1 MRCGISVGFHQGS
14 FMNFRQFAS
23 LAILVACVT
32 AASAQQSDP
41 VFKGKKVLLVA
52 ATTSPT
58 APVDAN
64 IKKHFESL
72 GMTVNMVADIDPPSA
87 DGYDLVFIASDVKA
101 KTVTNSYRSTKV
113 PIFTSKPWLLDFLGM
128 TGYEPQK
135 DYGEDE
141 KEEQSFLWLVN
152 APNPIQAGFPNGMFM
167 PVKHAIKIYNWG
179 KPLPSAQVIAFLP
192 GEPEKGFIF
201 AYEKGVYGDHEFVMP
216 SRRVFF
222 GLAPDQFDLLSPDGM
237 KLFDSCAA
245 WSLGGK

>member
-1 MRCGISVGFHQGS
+1 MKIQHIAVAVLLAVSATA
-14 FMNFRQFAS
+14 FAQ
-23 LAILVACVT
+23 
-32 AASAQQSDP
+32 SANP
-41 VFKGKKVLLVA
+41 IFKGKKVLLVA
-52 ATTSPT
+52 ALQSPT

-72 GMTVNMVADIDPPSA
+72 GMTVNMVTDVDPPA
-87 DGYDLVFIASDVKA
+87 ATGYDLVFLASDVKA
-101 KTVTNSYRSTKV
+101 KTVTNSYRTTTV
-113 PIFTSKPWLLDFLGM
+113 PIFTLKPWLLDFLGM
-128 TGYEPQK
+128 SGYQPQK
-135 DYGEDE
+135 DYGEEE

-179 KPLPSAQVIAFLP
+179 RPLPSAQVIAFLP

-216 SRRVFF
+216 SRRIFM
-222 GLAPDQFDLLSPDGM
+222 GLSPDQFDLLIPDGI

-245 WSLGGK
+245 WALGGK